1 MLQILPILLSQEKTG
16 NISKNLLNEIKQINY
31 SLYQKWKYTKM
42 KSVKRWV
49 RYSWIQRTEKLQE
62 KIGIQVRDNYLPF

>member
-31 SLYQKWKYTKM
+31 SLYQK
-42 KSVKRWV
+42 
-49 RYSWIQRTEKLQE
+49 
-62 KIGIQVRDNYLPF
+62 

>member
-1 MLQILPILLSQEKTG
+1 MLQILPMLLSQEKTG

-42 KSVKRWV
+42 KSVKKMSTIFMNSENRKT
-49 RYSWIQRTEKLQE
+49 SG
-62 KIGIQVRDNYLPF
+62 KIGIQGRDNYLPF